1 MFLKNK
7 YTMNYKIIDIPKIN
21 NAKGNIGV
29 VENDTIPF
37 DVKRV
42 YYLFD
47 VPSGAKRGGHA
58 HKKLKQVILAIS
70 GSFDVVLKDGKSK
83 EIIKLNRPDKGL
95 LIENNIWR
103 ELENTMGSKSNHAQ
117 MQKLV
122 VQMKDELEKIKEQ
135 VLNVCHSELV
145 SESNCFHKLS
155 QLGLDSSIKFI
166 FHSLCQFFNCFSLV
180 IASLTY

>member
-1 MFLKNK
+1 
-7 YTMNYKIIDIPKIN
+7 MNYKIIDIPKIN
-21 NAKGNIGV
+21 NTKGNIGV
-29 VENDTIPF
+29 IENDTIPF

-83 EIIKLNRPDKGL
+83 EIITLNRPDKGL

-103 ELENTMGSKSNHAQ
+103 ELENFSSGSVC
-117 MQKLV
+117 LV
-122 VQMKDELEKIKEQ
+122 LASEEFSEDDYIRSYKEY
-135 VLNVCHSELV
+135 
-145 SESNCFHKLS
+145 LS
-155 QLGLDSSIKFI
+155 FVK
-166 FHSLCQFFNCFSLV
+166 
-180 IASLTY
+180 